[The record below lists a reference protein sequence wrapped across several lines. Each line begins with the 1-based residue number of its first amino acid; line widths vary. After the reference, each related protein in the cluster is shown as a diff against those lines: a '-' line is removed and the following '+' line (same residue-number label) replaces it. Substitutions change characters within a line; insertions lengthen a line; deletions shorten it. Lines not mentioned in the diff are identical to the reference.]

1 MIAIHKTTHN
11 RLVRTPDYNYNFEYA
26 TGRFARWGKTRE
38 EDPDFSSIGPEIIDL
53 EASSI
58 CRKQCSFCYKSNTSV
73 GKNMS
78 FETFKIIFD
87 KLPKTVTQIAFGI
100 GSLDA
105 NLDLWKIMK
114 YCRDNFVVP
123 NITVNGQN
131 IKKEEYDNLAKYCG
145 AVSVSYY
152 NDEDCFNSVKELTD
166 RGMKQVNIHALIAKE
181 LVHSSFKLIKKI
193 KRDSRLSKL
202 NAVVFLL
209 LKPKGKRNTLHRV
222 DSINQYRQLINFAL
236 KSRVNIGFDS
246 CSCPSFLQAV
256 QGHKD
261 YEKFKQSADPCE
273 STAFSGYINVEGK
286 FFPCSFTEDQP
297 EYKGIDLLQVKDF
310 MKEVWYGE
318 ETVKFRNRLL
328 ANKDCNGCR
337 NCPEFDLKMR

>member
-105 NLDLWKIMK
+105 NPDLWKIMQ

-123 NITVNGQN
+123 NITINGQN
-131 IKKEEYDNLAKYCG
+131 IKAEEFDNLAKYCG
-145 AVSVSYY
+145 AVSVSFY

-236 KSRVNIGFDS
+236 KSRVNIG
-246 CSCPSFLQAV
+246 
-256 QGHKD
+256 
-261 YEKFKQSADPCE
+261 
-273 STAFSGYINVEGK
+273 
-286 FFPCSFTEDQP
+286 
-297 EYKGIDLLQVKDF
+297 
-310 MKEVWYGE
+310 
-318 ETVKFRNRLL
+318 
-328 ANKDCNGCR
+328 
-337 NCPEFDLKMR
+337 